1 LCSATGKGVS
11 RKFTAIPKIYLHNN
25 DTCQPKYKPMAVL
38 LTGASTAASRIEK
51 KHFPIQVCTGIIK
64 AATAAVA
71 KQYRAKNRID
81 IALAPM
87 SEMSHC

>member
-1 LCSATGKGVS
+1 MTHASESINHGS
-11 RKFTAIPKIYLHNN
+11 
-25 DTCQPKYKPMAVL
+25 L
-38 LTGASTAASRIEK
+38 LTRASTAASRIAEK
-51 KHFPIQVCTGIIK
+51 HSPLQYASIIE
-64 AATAAVA
+64 AATTAVA